1 MIERARGFLRK
12 AEDCERQA
20 ALATDERTRHTFE
33 RLARDWRRMA
43 EQADALERRLA
54 GERGGKARG

>member
-12 AEDCERQA
+12 AEDCERRA
-20 ALATDERTRHTFE
+20 ALAADERTRHTFE
-33 RLARDWRRMA
+33 ELARDWRRMA

-54 GERGGKARG
+54 GDRGGKRG